1 MDALSLAVCL
11 ADDFFDHE
19 IPDNRWWELSIYR
32 LLSNEGWLVSGSR
45 SSIVLDYWMVG
56 VAA

>member
-1 MDALSLAVCL
+1 MDALSLAACL

-19 IPDNRWWELSIYR
+19 IPDNRYWDLLIYR
-32 LLSNEGWLVSGSR
+32 LISNEGWLVTGTR
-45 SSIVLDYWMVG
+45 SFITLDRFAE